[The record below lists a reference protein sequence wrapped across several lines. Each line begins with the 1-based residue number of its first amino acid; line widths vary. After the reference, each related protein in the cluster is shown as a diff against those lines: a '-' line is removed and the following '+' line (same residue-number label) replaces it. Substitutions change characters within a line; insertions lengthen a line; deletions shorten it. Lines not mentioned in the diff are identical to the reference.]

1 MSELL
6 LEGRPLAIF
15 PVRNKKPACTHGFK
29 DAVSD
34 PELIDVLF
42 RAYPTA
48 RQIGVATGEIN
59 DLDVL
64 DIDAHRGGNKFWEE
78 NRHRIPLTRT
88 HQTPH
93 GGRHLLFRHAPGLR
107 CSTDRIAPGIEV
119 KADGGSFVWHP
130 AQFYPF
136 TDAPVADWPTWLLE
150 LARAKQ
156 HRHKVPFPPID
167 PEGKG
172 ASQNIV
178 GERSPIFRDA
188 PSPYGVQPTR
198 NLRLRTSHIMS
209 VLQTAKPGDGRNA
222 KLYWAAC
229 RFGELIAEGSVP
241 REIAEFMLLGAAR
254 YNGHVAKHGA
264 DQTMATIRSGLDRV
278 LSTQEEAP

>member
-6 LEGRPLAIF
+6 LEGRRLAIF
-15 PVRNKKPACTHGFK
+15 PCRNKKPACTHGYK

-34 PELIDVLF
+34 PDAIRDLF
-42 RAYPTA
+42 GRYPGA
-48 RQIGVATGEIN
+48 RQIGVATGETNGI
-59 DLDVL
+59 DVL

-93 GGRHLLFRHAPGLR
+93 GGRHLLFKHAAGLG
-107 CSTDRIAPGIEV
+107 CSTDRIAPGVEV
-119 KADGGSFVWHP
+119 KADRGAFVWHP
-130 AQFYPF
+130 AQFYPVI
-136 TDAPVADWPTWLLE
+136 DAPLAEWPDWLLE

-156 HRHKVPFPPID
+156 HRHKVPFPPME

-172 ASQNIV
+172 ASQNI
-178 GERSPIFRDA
+178 GHHSTTIRDA

-198 NLRLRTSHIMS
+198 NLRLRTGHIMS

-278 LSTQEEAP
+278 LSTQEEA